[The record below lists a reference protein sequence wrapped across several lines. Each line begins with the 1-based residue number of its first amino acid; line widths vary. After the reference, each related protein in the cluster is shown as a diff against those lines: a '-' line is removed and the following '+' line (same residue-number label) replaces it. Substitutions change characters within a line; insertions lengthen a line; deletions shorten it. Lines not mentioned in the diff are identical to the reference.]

1 MTSPADTATPRSA
14 DTGPGAAHRPA
25 AWVRTRLRAA
35 PLAAL
40 LTALLAFGTVFLA
53 AAFPR
58 LLDRTADQGLRD
70 FLRDRGPAATSI
82 LATADLGGDA
92 SNPNDP
98 AGGRPDNAQR
108 LDEDAAR
115 LVARTGI
122 LGVGP
127 GGPVYGARSGKP
139 RTLTNPGLARPD
151 EADPDLDLLY
161 VQGLRD
167 HVTLAEGSWPG
178 TPTPNEPVP
187 IAVSRNVAE
196 TVGFHL
202 GDILKTA
209 SASPDDT
216 APLAKVVG
224 IVEVTDQNDPYWSEL
239 PCPNRACLNFT
250 SGKRPAAYW
259 HSAGLVDASA
269 LPQIRT
275 WHTGAQ
281 DFWRLPVDVDGLRA
295 DRMAA
300 TERELASYLTG
311 HTANA
316 LANATDRVGLRIS
329 SPLPP
334 LLRQAVARQE
344 AAAPL
349 SSIGPAGLAGV
360 GVVVLC
366 LAAALAGDRRI
377 AELRLLQARGGSRTG
392 VVRRLLSEGAVTV
405 LPAALLAT
413 ALALL
418 LLPTPRWGGALLAAT
433 AVALFSLLALPLR
446 AARLWSRPR
455 PGGARRRLVGE
466 LAVLGLT
473 VAAVAEVGRRGV
485 APEGAGADPLL
496 VAAPLLL
503 ALTGGLLLARLQ
515 PLLLG
520 ALARATARRPGA
532 IGFLGLARAARGSG
546 AGQRPSVLPLL
557 ALLLAVT
564 TAGFGATILG
574 AVDTARTA
582 AARLS
587 VGGDASVVV
596 PIGVTVSPEF
606 ADAAGRLPGVRASAR
621 IWADTEVFVLGGT
634 GAVRVFAVVADP
646 AAYAEIS
653 RSLGRGAFDPAALS
667 GGTGGPDAPVPALI
681 STALA
686 AQLGPEATHR
696 LRLPNGGELLVGTAG
711 TVDGTPALQGD
722 GRLFVVLPAGPAVA
736 LAPELD
742 RANLWL
748 ATGSVDEGGL
758 RNLVREKIASGTE
771 RSAAAAAGASGP
783 GDLPAGYTVRTSV
796 SVTAD
801 LGDDPLQ
808 RSAARLFWTAV
819 LGAGSLALLA
829 VLLTLVR
836 AAPERTALLARLRT
850 MGLRPRQGLTLI
862 LVETLPQTLVAAVG
876 GGLVALAAVALLGPS
891 FDLSILVGA
900 DIARGLP
907 VDVAAVALPTL
918 GLAALVSAGIVA
930 EAFIAGRRQITTE
943 LRAGDQR

>member
-1 MTSPADTATPRSA
+1 MTGPADTAPARPA
-14 DTGPGAAHRPA
+14 DTGPQAAHRPA

-40 LTALLAFGTVFLA
+40 LTAVLAFGTVFLA

-70 FLRDRGPAATSI
+70 FLHDRGPAATSI
-82 LATADLGGDA
+82 LATADLGGD
-92 SNPNDP
+92 PRDP
-98 AGGRPDNAQR
+98 GNAGGLNESAKT
-108 LDEDAAR
+108 LDDDAAR

-127 GGPVYGARSGKP
+127 GGPVYGARSGKA
-139 RTLTNPGLARPD
+139 RFLANPGLARPD
-151 EADPDLDLLY
+151 EADPDMALLY

-167 HVTLAEGSWPG
+167 HVTLAEGDWPG
-178 TPTPNEPVP
+178 PPAPDGPVP
-187 IAVSRNVAE
+187 IAISRNVSE
-196 TVGFHL
+196 TVGIHL
-202 GDILKTA
+202 GDILKTVST
-209 SASPDDT
+209 SAEDT
-216 APLAKVVG
+216 APQAKVVG
-224 IVEVTDQNDPYWSEL
+224 IVDVTDQNDPYWSDL
-239 PCPNRACLNFT
+239 PCPNRACLKFT
-250 SGKRPAAYW
+250 TGKRPAAYW
-259 HSAGLVDASA
+259 HTAGLVDASA
-269 LPQIRT
+269 LQRIKT
-275 WHTGAQ
+275 WQTGAQ

-316 LANATDRVGLRIS
+316 LAKDTGRPGLRIS

-349 SSIGPAGLAGV
+349 ASIGPAGLAGV

-366 LAAALAGDRRI
+366 LAAALAGDRRL

-392 VVRRLLSEGAVTV
+392 VLRRLLAEGAVTV
-405 LPAALLAT
+405 LPAATLA
-413 ALALL
+413 AVLALV
-418 LLPTPRWGGALLAAT
+418 LLPTPRWGAAVLAAT
-433 AVALFSLLALPLR
+433 AVTLFSLLALPLR

-455 PGGARRRLVGE
+455 PGGARRRVVGE

-473 VAAVAEVGRRGV
+473 IAAVAEVRRRGV
-485 APEGAGADPLL
+485 APVGAGADPLL

-520 ALARATARRPGA
+520 ALARTTARRPGA

-546 AGQRPSVLPLL
+546 GGLPSVLPLL

-596 PIGVTVSPEF
+596 PIGVTVSSDFSDE
-606 ADAAGRLPGVRASAR
+606 AAKLPGIRASAR
-621 IWADTEVFVLGGT
+621 IWADTEVFVLGDNN
-634 GAVRVFAVVADP
+634 GATRVFAVVADP

-667 GGTGGPDAPVPALI
+667 GGTGSPDAPVPALL
-681 STALA
+681 SRALA
-686 AQLGPEATHR
+686 EKLGPAPTNR
-696 LRLPNGGELLVGTAG
+696 LRLPNGGELLAATAG
-711 TVDGTPALQGD
+711 TVDATPALQGD
-722 GRLFVVLPAGPAVA
+722 DRLFVVLPAGPAVA
-736 LAPELD
+736 LAPELG

-748 ATGSVDEGGL
+748 ATGSVDLGEL
-758 RNLVREKIASGTE
+758 RRLVREKVVTGTE
-771 RSAAAAAGASGP
+771 RAAGESGT
-783 GDLPAGYTVRTSV
+783 GALPDGYTVRTSAA
-796 SVTAD
+796 VTAE

-819 LGAGSLALLA
+819 LGAGSLALIA
-829 VLLTLVR
+829 ALLTLVR
-836 AAPERTALLARLRT
+836 AAPERTAVLARLRT
-850 MGLRPRQGLTLI
+850 MGLRPRQGLSLI

-900 DIARGLP
+900 DVARGLP
-907 VDVAAVALPTL
+907 VSVPAVLLPTF
-918 GLAALVSAGIVA
+918 GLAGLVSAGIVA
-930 EAFIAGRRQITTE
+930 EALIAGRRQITTE
-943 LRAGDQR
+943 LRAGDQ

>member
-1 MTSPADTATPRSA
+1 MTSPADTAAPRPA
-14 DTGPGAAHRPA
+14 DSGPGAAHRPA

-40 LTALLAFGTVFLA
+40 LAAVLAFGTVFLA

-70 FLRDRGPAATSI
+70 FLHDRGPAATSI

-92 SNPNDP
+92 
-98 AGGRPDNAQR
+98 GGPVDNAER
-108 LDEDAAR
+108 LDSDAAR
-115 LVARTGI
+115 LAARTGL

-127 GGPVYGARSGKP
+127 GGPVYGARSVKP
-139 RTLTNPGLARPD
+139 RLLTNPGLARPD
-151 EADPDLDLLY
+151 DADPAMDLLY

-167 HVTLAEGSWPG
+167 HVTLAEGNWPG
-178 TPTPNEPVP
+178 TPAKDGPVP
-187 IAVSRNVAE
+187 IAISRGVAE
-196 TVGFHL
+196 TVGIHL

-209 SASPDDT
+209 SATADDT
-216 APLAKVVG
+216 APLAQVVG
-224 IVEVTDQNDPYWSEL
+224 IVEVADLNDPYWSDL
-239 PCPNRACLNFT
+239 PCPDRACLNFT

-269 LPQIRT
+269 FDRIRT
-275 WHTGAQ
+275 WQTGAQ

-295 DRMAA
+295 DRLHE
-300 TERELASYLTG
+300 TGLELSSFLTG
-311 HTANA
+311 DTANA
-316 LANATDRVGLRIS
+316 LANATERPGLRITS
-329 SPLPP
+329 QLPT
-334 LLRQAVARQE
+334 LFERATARQE

-377 AELRLLQARGGSRTG
+377 AELRLLQARGGSRAG
-392 VVRRLLSEGAVTV
+392 VVRRLLAEGAVTV
-405 LPAALLAT
+405 LPAAALAT
-413 ALALL
+413 ALAFL
-418 LLPTPRWGGALLAAT
+418 LLPTPRWGGAALAAT

-455 PGGARRRLVGE
+455 PGRARRRVVGE

-473 VAAVAEVGRRGV
+473 IAAVAEVRRRGV
-485 APEGAGADPLL
+485 APVGEGADPLL

-520 ALARATARRPGA
+520 TLARASARRPGA

-546 AGQRPSVLPLL
+546 GPGGGQRPSVLPLL

-574 AVDTARTA
+574 AVDTARTG

-596 PIGVTVSPEF
+596 PVGVAVSSGF
-606 ADAAGRLPGVRASAR
+606 ADAAGALPGVRASAR
-621 IWADTEVFVLGGT
+621 IWADTEVFVLGGS

-646 AAYAEIS
+646 TAYAEIS

-667 GGTGGPDAPVPALI
+667 GGTGGPDAPVPALL
-681 STALA
+681 STELA
-686 AQLGPEATHR
+686 ERLGPGANHR
-696 LRLPNGGELLVGTAG
+696 LRLPNGGELLVGNAG
-711 TVDGTPALQGD
+711 TVDSTPALQGD
-722 GRLFVVLPAGPAVA
+722 GRLFVVLPAAPAIAV
-736 LAPELD
+736 APELD

-748 ATGSVDEGGL
+748 ATGSADEGEL
-758 RNLVREKIASGTE
+758 RKLVREKIATGTE
-771 RSAAAAAGASGP
+771 RDAEAAAAGPDA
-783 GDLPAGYTVRTSV
+783 LPAGYTVRTSV
-796 SVTAD
+796 GVTAE

-808 RSAARLFWTAV
+808 RSAGRLFWTAV

-876 GGLVALAAVALLGPS
+876 GGLVALGAVALLGPS

-900 DIARGLP
+900 DIAPGLP
-907 VDVAAVALPTL
+907 VSVPAVLLPTV

-930 EAFIAGRRQITTE
+930 EALIAGRRQITTE